1 MHELAI
7 VEDLISMSERE
18 LAKNGCKIVEKL
30 VVKIGRLSGVE
41 PHLLKNAF
49 EFYKTQTPCAGAN
62 LEIFIQDV
70 VVRCKSCDEISTLSK
85 NEFICP
91 ACGSNSLEIKDGEEL
106 FLMQVVMK

>member
-7 VEDLISMSERE
+7 VEDLISMCERE

-30 VVKIGRLSGVE
+30 V
-41 PHLLKNAF
+41 KNAF
-49 EFYKTQTPCAGAN
+49 EFYKAQTPCAGAN

-91 ACGSNSLEIKDGEEL
+91 TCGSNSLEIKDGEEL